1 MAHPRRPGY
10 RHQRSSLVSP
20 SQEVDHILLRLCS
33 VDYVDLHPILIRAQT
48 SGAYELV
55 DKSADA
61 TAKRVSEGHDDLASD
76 GDSLS
81 GESEETKVQPQEQTI
96 VYDEHGFIHNDTI
109 STRGRP

>member
-1 MAHPRRPGY
+1 
-10 RHQRSSLVSP
+10 
-20 SQEVDHILLRLCS
+20 
-33 VDYVDLHPILIRAQT
+33 
-48 SGAYELV
+48 LV

-96 VYDEHGFIHNDTI
+96 VYDEHGFIHNDDDLDTWPPVT
-109 STRGRP
+109 SAVFRGWGEFLKIGVPVRCPS